1 MKTTTIFI
9 MVFVAAFGAMD
20 HIQRAERQGWKTA
33 TLTRNFQRPVSTILR
48 NIGLIISRP
57 TVLGRKKRGVLGTF
71 IKLKNLR
78 PKLPIKVVTDYAGP
92 ALPKTKVPK
101 SSIFKLLKIAKC
113 FGKH

>member
-1 MKTTTIFI
+1 

-33 TLTRNFQRPVSTILR
+33 TVTRNSQRPLSTVLR

-78 PKLPIKVVTDYAGP
+78 PKLPSNIQVVRDYAGP
-92 ALPKTKVPK
+92 APPKTKVQK
-101 SSIFKLLKIAKC
+101 SSTFKLLNIAKW